1 MDAEICAQVEEE
13 DTLEVEENHFPVVT
27 GDSFIFPVVT
37 GDLFNF
43 AVVTGDTS
51 RWTNIL
57 LRWLGNC
64 ANTSCSG

>member
-13 DTLEVEENHFPVVT
+13 DTLEVEENHFA
-27 GDSFIFPVVT
+27 DSFIFPVVT

-43 AVVTGDTS
+43 AVLTGDTS

-57 LRWLGNC
+57 LRWLENC